1 MAHNISSQSQ
11 DELIGYDQLDAFK
24 RQATRAGLDTARV
37 LEGTGV
43 QELTWTRGESCYVLD
58 HHGNFYSG
66 HVIEGLGT
74 KNRVIEQLIE
84 PARMMSGAVLSRAA
98 YSHIARDTIAM
109 IVNDL
114 ITLGV
119 PPMVIGMHLAVGD
132 SAWFDDEAASDSL
145 VAGWQSGCHDSGAVW
160 GFGETPTLR
169 EIVEPGTVEL
179 SGCVTG
185 FLHDRGMLVNPANIQ
200 AGDVII
206 GLGSSGIHANGLT
219 KAREIAN
226 ATGFQ
231 LAMPGTTKPFGDAL
245 TAPTVNYVPF
255 LRACQ
260 QIGLHWSYGVNVTG
274 HGWRK
279 IMRYAGADFTYVI
292 QQVPDPQPVFKHI
305 ARHGAIDVREM
316 YATYNMGIGFIVIVR
331 PEAINS
337 TLEVARECGMDA
349 MLLGP
354 VQEGPRRVVI
364 EPLGI
369 EYEAEEL
376 KVR

>member
-1 MAHNISSQSQ
+1 MANNASGQSQ

-24 RQATRAGLDTARV
+24 RQATRAGLETTRV
-37 LEGTGV
+37 LEGSGV

-58 HHGNFYSG
+58 HGGFYSG

-84 PARMMSGAVLSRAA
+84 LVRMASGVNFSRTG
-98 YSHIARDTIAM
+98 YSYIARDTIAM

-114 ITLGV
+114 ITLGI

-132 SAWFDDEAASDSL
+132 SAWFEDEAAVDWL
-145 VAGWQSGCHDSGAVW
+145 VKGWQQGCFDSGVVW

-169 EIVEPGTVEL
+169 EIVEPGTVEI
-179 SGCVTG
+179 SGSVAG
-185 FLHDRGMLVNPANIQ
+185 FLHDRDMLVNPANIQ
-200 AGDVII
+200 SDDVIV
-206 GLGSSGIHANGLT
+206 GLASSGIHANGLT

-231 LAMPGTTKPFGDAL
+231 MKMPGTSQQFGVAL
-245 TAPTVNYVPF
+245 MEPTVNYVPF

-260 QIGLHWSYGVNVTG
+260 KIGLRWSYGVNVTG

-279 IMRYAGADFTYVI
+279 IMRYAGSDFTYVI
-292 QQVPDPQPVFKHI
+292 QQIPDPQPTFRHI
-305 ARHGAIDVREM
+305 ALHGEIDMREM
-316 YATYNMGIGFIVIVR
+316 YATYNMGIGFVVIVR

-337 TLEVARECGMDA
+337 TLEVARECGMAA
-349 MLLGP
+349 MLLGH
-354 VQEGPRRVVI
+354 VKAGPRRVII
-364 EPLGI
+364 EPLDI